1 MACGAFYTENDFQL
15 PGGERSYVINV
26 RQQLTANGRAH
37 SSHVRGLQKITNTA
51 HIEINYAHYFS
62 IFSTLPL
69 PCWTAGGRVTR
80 CTGDYRNVFPMEPA
94 AMGCV
99 AIRMIADT
107 EERGVQ
113 ATRRHADDYLAVIA
127 KVAANRAHPYEAII
141 RESSRGNVGRA
152 WDCGRS
158 FAGAPLDHQAS
169 ARA

>member
-69 PCWTAGGRVTR
+69 PADPAKPSMLRVALEAVIDTHIGPLRVISTHLEFYSEMQRPTMAIAAGPAECAGGARSDEQADPHISTVSANA
-80 CTGDYRNVFPMEPA
+80 GDMLPA
-94 AMGCV
+94 A
-99 AIRMIADT
+99 T
-107 EERGVQ
+107 
-113 ATRRHADDYLAVIA
+113 
-127 KVAANRAHPYEAII
+127 
-141 RESSRGNVGRA
+141 
-152 WDCGRS
+152 
-158 FAGAPLDHQAS
+158 
-169 ARA
+169 